1 MNKVDLYIDNTR
13 ADAFNDESISL
24 ELSTQNIK
32 DIGKVFGEFS
42 QTFSLPATKTNNG
55 IFKHYYNVDIVGGF
69 DANLRVDAIIEVNTI
84 IFREGT
90 IELEGLQ
97 FKDGEPYAYN
107 VTFYGKTASL
117 KDTFGEDELSD
128 LDLSTYDHDY
138 NDTNITTGMRTYVP
152 LTGNSVIY
160 PLISSSHNWFYD
172 GSSSNHD
179 PNNIHYH
186 SGGGGHNEHGVFY
199 YDLKPAIKLKSILGA
214 IEADYGVTFN
224 SDFFDSTDFGKLFMW
239 CHRKEGYMFKDQA
252 DSYPYK
258 YIDFQTGTNFDLIR
272 DYYEASFVVSSY
284 NGIDLDYNINFV
296 SGSECE
302 FYVIRD
308 RPESNA
314 EFGGVGIQKI
324 VTVQITGNTTSSV
337 FVPNVVEDDKLYFG
351 FAPKPNWGGGAL
363 EIECN
368 VEGFTPASI
377 PLSLFDAQT
386 AGALQTYTT
395 EIVIADQVPEQ
406 KIIDFLTGLIKMF
419 NLVVTFEGNDT
430 YKIEPLDDWYAD
442 GTTHD
447 FTRYIDTTEY
457 SANRAELY
465 RRISYKFQET
475 EALIGQTF
483 RNTSGGGVGYGDLRA
498 DFSFDGGDFDVETT
512 FENMLFERLEDQNGG
527 TTAFAVGK
535 AIDKDLEPYIGSP
548 FIFYAPDTTGTL
560 TKTFAYID
568 TADNDNE
575 IDEVWLISNC
585 NDIASEDITRTINFG
600 TEIDPFTGSI
610 QTGGLY
616 ETYWQDYITDLY
628 STSRRVYRFSAIVP
642 LNIML
647 QLKTNDKLKIVDR
660 YYIINNVSLDL
671 TTGQATLELL
681 NDV

>member
-1 MNKVDLYIDNTR
+1 MNKVDLYIDGTR
-13 ADAFNDESISL
+13 ADAFQDESISL
-24 ELSTQNIK
+24 ELSTQNIR

-42 QTFSLPATKTNNG
+42 QTFSLPATKINNG

-138 NDTNITTGMRTYVP
+138 NDTNITTGLDSYVP

-172 GSSSNHD
+172 SSSSDHRE
-179 PNNIHYH
+179 NNIAYH
-186 SGGGGHNEHGVFY
+186 SGGGHPHGVEY
-199 YDLKPAIKLKSILGA
+199 YDLKPAIKLKAILDA

-224 SDFFDSTDFGKLFMW
+224 SNFFDSTDFGKLFMW
-239 CHRKEGYMFKDQA
+239 CHRKEGYMFKGQR
-252 DSYPYK
+252 DSYPPK
-258 YIDFQTGTNFDLIR
+258 IIDFQSATGSFNLLKDVFTATSTVPNNGLMELNYTISFISGGEVDFEVFRTR
-272 DYYEASFVVSSY
+272 DG
-284 NGIDLDYNINFV
+284 NK
-296 SGSECE
+296 
-302 FYVIRD
+302 
-308 RPESNA
+308 
-314 EFGGVGIQKI
+314 QKI
-324 VTVQITGNTTSSV
+324 ATANIVGNTTSAFYLANIYDGDNIS
-337 FVPNVVEDDKLYFG
+337 FE
-351 FAPKPNWGGGAL
+351 FAPPADWGGGTISIL
-363 EIECN
+363 CNIEG
-368 VEGFTPASI
+368 VETMLPNTQIFTATTGGTS
-377 PLSLFDAQT
+377 QV
-386 AGALQTYTT
+386 YNT

-406 KIIDFLTGLIKMF
+406 KIIDFITGLIKMF

-475 EALIGQTF
+475 EALLGQTF

-512 FENMLFERLEDQNGG
+512 FENMLFERLDDQNGG

-535 AIDKDLEPYIGSP
+535 AIDKDLEPYIGEP
-548 FIFYAPDTTGTL
+548 FIFYAPETTGTL
-560 TKTFAYID
+560 TKTFSYVD
-568 TADNDNE
+568 TTDTENE
-575 IDEVWLISNC
+575 IDDVWLISNC
-585 NDIASEDITRTINFG
+585 NAKDTANITKTINFG
-600 TEIDPFTGSI
+600 DEIDPFTLQLQS
-610 QTGGLY
+610 GGLY

-628 STSRRVYRFSAIVP
+628 SPARRMYKFSAIVP

-647 QLKTNDKLKIVDR
+647 KLKTNDKLRIVDR
-660 YYIINNVSLDL
+660 DYIINNVSLDL